1 MIKSIHHTGISV
13 SNMENSLKFYRD
25 LIGMKVVH
33 DVIVSGKEIGEV
45 NNLPNDTKVRIVILE
60 FNGIQIELLEF
71 LSPRGKPLAPKIRLC
86 DNLIT
91 HIAFEVNDID
101 EVYNQWVAKG
111 ISFNSPPRAMR
122 GGKGNTCAFLY
133 DPDGVAL
140 EILQR
145 PE

>member
-25 LIGMKVVH
+25 LLGMKVER
-33 DVIVSGKEIGEV
+33 DVMVAGKEIGEV
-45 NNLPNDTKVRIVILE
+45 NNLDEAQVRIVILE
-60 FNGIQIELLEF
+60 LNGVQIELLEF
-71 LSPRGKPLAPKIRLC
+71 LSPRGKPLAKKIRPY
-86 DNLIT
+86 DHAIT
-91 HIAFEVNDID
+91 HIALEVDNID
-101 EVYNQWVAKG
+101 EIYKQWVAKG

-122 GGKGNTCAFLY
+122 GGKGNTCTFLY
-133 DPDGVAL
+133 DPDGIAL